1 MDKRLAR
8 PSTFYGWYMV
18 IVAGLAVF
26 FSGPGQTYFISVF
39 IDHYIIDFGWT
50 RSEVSIIYSAATLTS
65 AACLF
70 FIGHLVDR
78 LGQRK
83 MLTVASILL
92 ALACFYN
99 GFVGSLM
106 MLFWGVL
113 FLRLFGQGSMTLI
126 PNTLV
131 PQWFLVKRGQALSY
145 MAIGGFI
152 SAAAFP
158 PMNVW
163 LIQRVG
169 WERTWWLWG
178 IMILIIFTPI
188 AYRYVRN
195 RPEDIGV
202 LPDGH
207 VKAHD
212 LEKPDMK
219 IQLKQDFTLNEAL
232 RTRAFWL
239 ILSCI
244 GIPALVNT
252 AITFHLIS
260 IFNQKGLDASMAA
273 LVLSLMAIIGF
284 PITFIAGR
292 IIDTVKINYV
302 LAGIFITE
310 IIFMGLLQLTTT
322 PILAIGFGII
332 WGISNG
338 FERIALN
345 YVWPFYFGRVALGS
359 ISGIATSVMVLG
371 SAIGPLPFGLAF
383 DAVGNYTEVIWWSMI
398 LPVIGIIASLSAKKP
413 SIHRNSR
420 LKDE

>member
-1 MDKRLAR
+1 MSNQRMR
-8 PSTFYGWYMV
+8 PPLFYGWYMV
-18 IVAGLAVF
+18 IVASLGLF

-39 IDHYIIDFGWT
+39 IDRYITEFEWT

-65 AACLF
+65 AFCLF
-70 FIGHLVDR
+70 FIGRLVDR
-78 LGQRK
+78 LGQRT

-92 ALACFYN
+92 ACACFYN
-99 GFVGSLM
+99 GFVMNLT
-106 MLFWGVL
+106 MLFLGIF

-145 MAIGGFI
+145 MAIGGFL

-158 PMNVW
+158 PINVW
-163 LIQRVG
+163 LVRQIG

-178 IMILIIFTPI
+178 GLILILFTPV
-188 AYRYVRN
+188 AFRYVRN
-195 RPEDIGV
+195 RPEDIGL

-207 VKAHD
+207 TASYDVD
-212 LEKPDMK
+212 TSSEI
-219 IQLKQDFTLNEAL
+219 IQFKQDFTLKETL
-232 RTRAFWL
+232 RTSAFWL

-244 GIPALVNT
+244 GIPALINT

-260 IFNQKGLDASMAA
+260 IFDQQGLSPSVAA

-292 IIDTVKINYV
+292 VIDAVKINYV
-302 LAGIFITE
+302 LAGIFVTE
-310 IIFMGLLQLTTT
+310 LIFMMVLQLTTT
-322 PILAIGFGII
+322 PLLAVLFGLI
-332 WGISNG
+332 WGVSNG

-345 YVWPFYFGRVALGS
+345 YVWPYYFGRIALGS
-359 ISGIATSVMVLG
+359 ISGIATSIMVLG

-383 DAVGNYTEVIWWSMI
+383 DIFGNYTQVIWWSMI
-398 LPVIGIIASLSAKKP
+398 LPVIGIIASLLARKP
-413 SIHRNSR
+413 TIQN
-420 LKDE
+420 K

>member
-1 MDKRLAR
+1 MNKKKAR
-8 PSTFYGWYMV
+8 PPLFYGWYMV
-18 IVAGLAVF
+18 MVAGLGVF

-39 IDHYIIDFGWT
+39 IDRYITEFDWT

-65 AACLF
+65 AFCLF
-70 FIGHLVDR
+70 FIGRLVDR
-78 LGQRK
+78 LGQRT
-83 MLTVASILL
+83 MLTGASILL
-92 ALACFYN
+92 ACACFYN
-99 GFVGSLM
+99 GFVTNLT
-106 MLFWGVL
+106 MLFFGIFV
-113 FLRLFGQGSMTLI
+113 LRLFGQGSMTLI

-131 PQWFLVKRGQALSY
+131 PQWFLVKRGRALSY
-145 MAIGGFI
+145 MAIGGFL

-158 PMNVW
+158 PINVW
-163 LIQRVG
+163 LVRQIG

-178 IMILIIFTPI
+178 ELILVVFTPI

-195 RPEDIGV
+195 RPEDIGM

-207 VKAHD
+207 KESHD
-212 LEKPDMK
+212 TDSSSK
-219 IQLKQDFTLNEAL
+219 IVQLKQDFTLKETL
-232 RTRAFWL
+232 RTPAFWL

-260 IFNQKGLDASMAA
+260 IFDQQGLSPSVAA

-302 LAGIFITE
+302 LAGIFVTE
-310 IIFMGLLQLTTT
+310 LIFMMLLQITTT
-322 PILAIGFGII
+322 PLLAVLFGVI

-345 YVWPFYFGRVALGS
+345 YVWPFYFGRIALGS

-383 DAVGNYTEVIWWSMI
+383 DAVGNYTQVIWWSMVF
-398 LPVIGIIASLSAKKP
+398 PVIGVIASLSARKP
-413 SIHRNSR
+413 SIRTNQ
-420 LKDE
+420 LND